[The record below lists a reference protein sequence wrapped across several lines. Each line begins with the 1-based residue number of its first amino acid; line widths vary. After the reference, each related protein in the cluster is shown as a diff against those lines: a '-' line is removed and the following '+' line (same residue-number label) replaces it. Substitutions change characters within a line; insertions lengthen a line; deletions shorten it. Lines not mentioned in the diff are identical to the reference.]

1 MDATEQDKTG
11 PVRASSRAIELPRAG
26 RKPRDWKRLA
36 VAGVAGA
43 SVLAIAIALLARNVR
58 QGDAADAAP
67 VPSAAP
73 AAAESTAPA
82 ADGVALVGGVGPA
95 RSVSISPAGDRVLAI
110 RDRGVDVWR
119 IDGSRTAW
127 LGVDG
132 DRVDGAAWSPAGDR
146 VLLWGPDGTVRLWN
160 ADTGAMVQT
169 VQAGMGFVA
178 SAELVDADHAV
189 IVSTDGVRR
198 TWDLRS
204 GNVRVERGIDKA
216 APSKPVQIDA
226 LTPDGQIRAHL
237 DANGGVRLS
246 RIAI

>member
-1 MDATEQDKTG
+1 MDATEHEKTG
-11 PVRASSRAIELPRAG
+11 PVRASSRAIEPPRPG
-26 RKPRDWKRLA
+26 RKPRDYKRLA
-36 VAGVAGA
+36 VAGIAGV

-58 QGDAADAAP
+58 EGDAADAAP
-67 VPSAAP
+67 PPSAVP
-73 AAAESTAPA
+73 AAAEPVA
-82 ADGVALVGGVGPA
+82 AQDGVALVGGVGPA

-119 IDGSRTAW
+119 IDGERTAW

-160 ADTGAMVQT
+160 ADTGAMIQT

-178 SAELVDADHAV
+178 SAELVDADHALV
-189 IVSTDGVRR
+189 ISTDGVRR

-204 GNVRVERGIDKA
+204 GTVRVERGVNKA
-216 APSKPVQIDA
+216 APTKPLQIDA
-226 LTPDGQIRAHL
+226 LAPDGHTRAHV
-237 DANGGVRLS
+237 DAQGTVRLS
-246 RIAI
+246 RISS